1 MKVLA
6 RNLTGRRVFLRALTP
21 VERGILHLS
30 SREGIKLTS
39 SLLRR
44 TLLAIVEKA
53 SAWLE
58 DSFKKRVTGIGREKA
73 SLNVEAALLMGHAG
87 AAGWGS
93 DPDYVVLLGLNA
105 RILRE
110 ARGILVRVPLQNRE
124 NWASVSYEVHLERV
138 DPWL

>member
-1 MKVLA
+1 MSHDEVTNLLAEELRSEMKALA
-6 RNLTGRRVFLRALTP
+6 RNLTRRRVFLRALTP

-93 DPDYVVLLGLNA
+93 DADYVVLLGLNA
-105 RILRE
+105 LGTG
-110 ARGILVRVPLQNRE
+110 APLPRG
-124 NWASVSYEVHLERV
+124 
-138 DPWL
+138 

>member
-1 MKVLA
+1 MSVFTPISHDEVTNLLAEELRSEMKALA
-6 RNLTGRRVFLRALTP
+6 RNLTRRRVFLRALTP

-105 RILRE
+105 LGTG
-110 ARGILVRVPLQNRE
+110 APLPRG
-124 NWASVSYEVHLERV
+124 
-138 DPWL
+138 

>member
-1 MKVLA
+1 MSHDEVTNLLAEELRSEMKALA
-6 RNLTGRRVFLRALTP
+6 RNLTRRRVFLRALTP

-105 RILRE
+105 LGTG
-110 ARGILVRVPLQNRE
+110 APLPRG
-124 NWASVSYEVHLERV
+124 
-138 DPWL
+138 

>member
-1 MKVLA
+1 MSVFTPISHDEVTNLLAEELRSEMKVLA

-105 RILRE
+105 LGTG
-110 ARGILVRVPLQNRE
+110 APLPRG
-124 NWASVSYEVHLERV
+124 
-138 DPWL
+138 

>member
-1 MKVLA
+1 LSVFTPISHDEVTNLLAEELRSEMKVLA

-105 RILRE
+105 LGTG
-110 ARGILVRVPLQNRE
+110 APLPRG
-124 NWASVSYEVHLERV
+124 
-138 DPWL
+138 